1 MDRNTLTGLVL
12 IGLVLTIF
20 SIINQPSDEDLK
32 KAKIEAAQKIKT
44 TKDRQSYVCHFL
56 RRQV

>member
-20 SIINQPSDEDLK
+20 SIINQPSEEDLK
-32 KAKIEAAQKIKT
+32 KAKIEAAQKQSEN
-44 TKDRQSYVCHFL
+44 TKRRKVKLGERQ
-56 RRQV
+56 R